1 MHRGRKVCALC
12 KGQKGAESSRRAVSG
27 EGNKGGRTRQGAGS
41 VGLRFTGQSQESALI
56 LRARGSHWRA
66 SIRAVM

>member
-12 KGQKGAESSRRAVSG
+12 KGQNGAESSRRAVSG
-27 EGNKGGRTRQGAGS
+27 EGNKGGRTGRGW
-41 VGLRFTGQSQESALI
+41 VGLGFTGQSQESAFI